1 MGVTQ
6 GDPESPIIF
15 NIVVD
20 AVVWEVLD
28 VVCIPKE
35 AQRAMGWAAEERN
48 LVFYVDDG
56 RIAGRDHEWLQD
68 ALTVTVAMFRRM
80 GLEDNLNKTNTVVC
94 TSRFIWG
101 EWVETAYK

>member
-56 RIAGRDHEWLQD
+56 RIAGRDHEWFQD
-68 ALTVTVAMFRRM
+68 ALSVTVEMFQRM
-80 GLEDNLNKTNTVVC
+80 VWEKSIEKSKTMVC
-94 TSRFIWG
+94 TPGYIWG
-101 EWVETAYK
+101 R